1 METAQPLLAGRLP
14 TLQLENKEP
23 KARHQCSDQG
33 HVAPHLPGK
42 NTSSSFMLAVETNPS
57 WFRLTS
63 LRSSS
68 RLRKQQQT
76 PTWKH
81 KRLLTLVKG
90 SQKACWVY
98 HKAGC
103 VHLRSCS
110 SQIMWET
117 TYLGNLCD
125 FIKYFE

>member
-23 KARHQCSDQG
+23 KAKHQCSDQG

-42 NTSSSFMLAVETNPS
+42 NTSSSFMLAFETNPS

-81 KRLLTLVKG
+81 KHLLTLKG
-90 SQKACWVY
+90 PQKGCWVY
-98 HKAGC
+98 HKAVSTSDPTLLIGNY
-103 VHLRSCS
+103 VGNYILRRS
-110 SQIMWET
+110 
-117 TYLGNLCD
+117 L
-125 FIKYFE
+125 